1 MPTSWVIPA
10 FFVWGDTGETP
21 PAYVRCEAPQQGQP
35 MVYFFLRH
43 FFVYPQLIIFG
54 ITNTSYMTQ
63 ENHPLIGKR
72 IKLIEMKD
80 PFPVEPGSEGT
91 ITSVDGMGQ
100 IWVHWDNGRGLA
112 VIPETDEYEI
122 LV

>member
-1 MPTSWVIPA
+1 MTQ
-10 FFVWGDTGETP
+10 GET
-21 PAYVRCEAPQQGQP
+21 
-35 MVYFFLRH
+35 
-43 FFVYPQLIIFG
+43 
-54 ITNTSYMTQ
+54 
-63 ENHPLIGKR
+63 HPLVGKR

-91 ITSVDGMGQ
+91 IESIDGMGQ

-112 VIPETDEYEI
+112 VIPGTDDYEI